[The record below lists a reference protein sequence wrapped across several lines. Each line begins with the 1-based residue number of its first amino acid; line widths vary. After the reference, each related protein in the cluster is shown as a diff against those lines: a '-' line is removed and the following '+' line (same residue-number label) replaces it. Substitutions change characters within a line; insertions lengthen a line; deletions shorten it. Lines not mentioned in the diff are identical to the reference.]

1 MRQVALTFDDG
12 PHPRWTRE
20 ILDVLSENPG
30 TNATFFIWGEQA
42 QQHSDVVTEAIRAGH
57 SVQPHCWHH
66 VAHWDLDAV
75 EIRADIDRVLA
86 LLGEL
91 GVSTPRLWR
100 PPWGRLRGTDTS
112 RIAEERDLELA
123 GWTIDTHDWAGHAGA
138 ELYTDVKA
146 QIIAA
151 PGEVAV
157 VLMHD
162 SYVEAIQAAHR
173 SDCAATVE
181 LVRRMID
188 DDELT
193 FTPLL
198 GGLADNLREQ
208 RDRPTD
214 GTWAPSPGY
223 TDPTS
228 PT

>member
-112 RIAEERDLELA
+112 RIAE
-123 GWTIDTHDWAGHAGA
+123 
-138 ELYTDVKA
+138 
-146 QIIAA
+146 
-151 PGEVAV
+151 
-157 VLMHD
+157 
-162 SYVEAIQAAHR
+162 
-173 SDCAATVE
+173 
-181 LVRRMID
+181 
-188 DDELT
+188 
-193 FTPLL
+193 
-198 GGLADNLREQ
+198 
-208 RDRPTD
+208 
-214 GTWAPSPGY
+214 
-223 TDPTS
+223 
-228 PT
+228 